1 MYALVEDSS
10 ITKIIT
16 NPQTMV
22 IGDVRYP
29 AKIFQLWSASELNA
43 IGIYEVTTDS
53 SNFKDEKWYI
63 NTNESYAYSSGTVTR
78 SWGTATPKAHA
89 DTTWSQQD
97 SDDGDL
103 PDDKSVG
110 DIKTRGLKYNLIQTL
125 KQQVAG
131 ILNDTDW
138 YITRNT
144 EKSTAIPSAIST
156 YRDAVRTKQAEMETA
171 ITNASDTP
179 ALETLYIFV
188 NTATKTVDGV
198 EVEDKDNPVIE
209 RPLGE
214 LPTLEI

>member
-1 MYALVEDSS
+1 MYALVTNNE
-10 ITKIIT
+10 ITKLIT
-16 NPQTMV
+16 NPKSMV

-43 IGIYEVTTDS
+43 IGIYEVVFDDS
-53 SNFKDEKWYI
+53 NKKDEKWYI
-63 NTNESYAYSSGTVTR
+63 NTNQSYDFDGNEVTA
-78 SWGTATPKAHA
+78 SYGTATAKAHA

-125 KQQVAG
+125 KSQVAG
-131 ILNDTDW
+131 ILSNTDW

-156 YRDAVRTKQAEMETA
+156 HRDAVRTKQASMETA
-171 ITNASDTP
+171 ITNASNTP
-179 ALETLYIFV
+179 ALETLY
-188 NTATKTVDGV
+188 TYTTDSDGV
-198 EVEDKDNPVIE
+198 QS

-214 LPTLEI
+214 LPTLES